1 MTNQYQ
7 PIFIMPE
14 DTKRTTGKDAQR
26 NNIAAAKAVAQAV
39 RTTLGPK
46 GMDKMIVD
54 AVGDIIVTNDGVTIL
69 KEMQIEHPA
78 AKMVVEVAKTQEEAV
93 GDGTTTA
100 VVLAG
105 ELLKKAEDLL
115 DQEIH
120 PTVLAKGYRLAEV
133 EAQKIL
139 QRLAE
144 KVSLEDTQTL
154 RDLAITAMTGKG
166 AEANKE
172 KLADLIVKAVQKV
185 AEKKN
190 NFARVNLDDIKI
202 EKRVG
207 ESTDK
212 SELIEGIVLD
222 KEVVH
227 PGMPKRLEAAKI
239 ALLDCALEIKNT
251 EIETKIQI
259 TDPQQLNSF
268 MEQEEHTLR
277 EMVKKV
283 KASGATVVF
292 SQKGIDDLAQH
303 FFAKEKIMAAYRT
316 GIKTVILPKENQKD
330 LDELA
335 PEVKKKLRFVF
346 VSNISRV
353 KKSDME
359 KLARATG
366 ARIVNNWKELSAED
380 IGFAGL
386 VREEKIG
393 EEEMIFV
400 EQCPNPKSMTLLVR
414 GGTEHVV
421 EEIKRATTDAVGDLA
436 AALKE
441 GKIVAGAGATEME
454 LAKELKKYAQT
465 LSGREQLAVQAYA
478 EAMEII
484 PRTLAENAGL
494 DPIDMITKLRLAHDQ
509 NQKWT
514 GIDVFKGEGFDA
526 MKEGVIEPLKI
537 KTQALSSATE
547 VAEMILRIDDVI
559 LGGSAG
565 KGPQMP
571 PGGMPEM

>member
-303 FFAKEKIMAAYRT
+303 FFAKEKIMAAR
-316 GIKTVILPKENQKD
+316 
-330 LDELA
+330 
-335 PEVKKKLRFVF
+335 
-346 VSNISRV
+346 RV